1 MGCCLW
7 TAYEL
12 SLMPDIDLDDFR
24 YGQLLGLAIALAFAV
39 ASYSLIL
46 LFVRGTSTGLFSGR
60 AWQAFGASF
69 A

>member
-24 YGQLLGLAIALAFAV
+24 YGQLLALAITLAFAA
-39 ASYSLIL
+39 ASYSLVL
-46 LFVRGTSTGLFSGR
+46 AFRSASSR
-60 AWQAFGASF
+60 AGWELS
-69 A
+69 